1 MPSNSGYVTNRVVT
15 WVPLMQQ
22 GHQLST
28 YNSRR
33 SLVKEQLGF
42 ASAIRRKD
50 RNTISEK
57 QGPNNYQPA
66 LL

>member
-1 MPSNSGYVTNRVVT
+1 
-15 WVPLMQQ
+15 MQQ

-33 SLVKEQLGF
+33 SLVKEHKLGF
-42 ASAIRRKD
+42 ASSIRRKD

-57 QGPNNYQPA
+57 QVPNYQPHAA
-66 LL
+66 LKARNEKLSADK